1 MVARIGR
8 RCAPL
13 TRAARRAR
21 DSKRGVSSS
30 PVGPRTQADIRQCG
44 PGRKCISVEDHC
56 GYTERHLER
65 YNPVKTH
72 DGRHGRTYAQ
82 YKALADAEAKLTF
95 IGGIYQHLDMHQVI
109 NQSLRGAHVWMDAA

>member
-1 MVARIGR
+1 MRAFTRAVRCGRDNKRGCHARQYALGR
-8 RCAPL
+8 RPAPGNAPAVRCVL
-13 TRAARRAR
+13 
-21 DSKRGVSSS
+21 
-30 PVGPRTQADIRQCG
+30 
-44 PGRKCISVEDHC
+44 VEGHC
-56 GYTERHLER
+56 DYTERHLER
-65 YNPVKTH
+65 YNPVKIH